1 MTTTQFGPAR
11 HRRQLHELDCGRRG
25 RFRVVAE
32 GFAGSIFAHILPTL
46 FRETNGIRGNS
57 RE

>member
-25 RFRVVAE
+25 RF
-32 GFAGSIFAHILPTL
+32 
-46 FRETNGIRGNS
+46 FRCYS
-57 RE
+57 R